1 MEIQGKVIAVLPER
15 SGISARGEWKSQ
27 TYVIETQ
34 EQYPKKM
41 AFDVFGADR
50 IANFGIQ
57 FGEVINVSFDIDA
70 HEYQGRYFNQIR
82 AWNVVRQAQQAP
94 VQGGGFSGN
103 VQPGAQA
110 AQQAMA
116 SSANAAGVANPTN
129 PQNLFPPAQPQ
140 QPQSAAPSSDQFLQN
155 RHQSR
160 QCLQQP
166 CKVLWYKAVIPD
178 NRCQY
183 PGAKEP
189 DRQNPADTCPRNWF

>member
-15 SGISARGEWKSQ
+15 SGVSARGEWKSQ

-50 IANFGIQ
+50 IASFGIHS
-57 FGEVINVSFDIDA
+57 GEVINVSFDIDA

-82 AWNVVRQAQQAP
+82 AWNVTKVAQQDP
-94 VQGGGFSGN
+94 TQGGNYSGN
-103 VQPGAQA
+103 AQSSAQA

-129 PQNLFPPAQPQ
+129 QQNLFPPEQ
-140 QPQSAAPSSDQFLQN
+140 QSAQQQAQQRGNSDDLPF
-155 RHQSR
+155 
-160 QCLQQP
+160 
-166 CKVLWYKAVIPD
+166 
-178 NRCQY
+178 
-183 PGAKEP
+183 
-189 DRQNPADTCPRNWF
+189 

>member
-15 SGISARGEWKSQ
+15 SGVSARGEWKSQ

-57 FGEVINVSFDIDA
+57 FGEVVNVSFDIDA

-82 AWNVVRQAQQAP
+82 AWNVTKVAQQDP
-94 VQGGGFSGN
+94 TQGGNYSGN
-103 VQPGAQA
+103 AQSSAQA

-116 SSANAAGVANPTN
+116 SATNVSNPTN
-129 PQNLFPPAQPQ
+129 T
-140 QPQSAAPSSDQFLQN
+140 
-155 RHQSR
+155 
-160 QCLQQP
+160 
-166 CKVLWYKAVIPD
+166 
-178 NRCQY
+178 
-183 PGAKEP
+183 
-189 DRQNPADTCPRNWF
+189 QNPYPPQPSNPEPPQGNSDELPF

>member
-15 SGISARGEWKSQ
+15 SGVSARGEWKSQ

-82 AWNVVRQAQQAP
+82 AWNVARQEQQATA
-94 VQGGGFSGN
+94 QGGGFSGN
-103 VQPGAQA
+103 VQSSAQA

-116 SSANAAGVANPTN
+116 SSANADGVANPTN
-129 PQNLFPPAQPQ
+129 QQNLFPPEQQPAQQPAQPQ
-140 QPQSAAPSSDQFLQN
+140 WDSSYLPF
-155 RHQSR
+155 
-160 QCLQQP
+160 
-166 CKVLWYKAVIPD
+166 
-178 NRCQY
+178 
-183 PGAKEP
+183 
-189 DRQNPADTCPRNWF
+189 

>member
-15 SGISARGEWKSQ
+15 SGVSARREWKSQ

-57 FGEVINVSFDIDA
+57 LGEVINVSFDIDA

-82 AWNVVRQAQQAP
+82 AWNVTKVAQQDP
-94 VQGGGFSGN
+94 TQSGN
-103 VQPGAQA
+103 YSSNAQSSAQA

-116 SSANAAGVANPTN
+116 SSANVAGVANPTN
-129 PQNLFPPAQPQ
+129 QQNLFPPEQ
-140 QPQSAAPSSDQFLQN
+140 QSAHQQAQQRGNSDDLPF
-155 RHQSR
+155 
-160 QCLQQP
+160 
-166 CKVLWYKAVIPD
+166 
-178 NRCQY
+178 
-183 PGAKEP
+183 
-189 DRQNPADTCPRNWF
+189 

>member
-15 SGISARGEWKSQ
+15 SGVSARGEWKSQ

-50 IANFGIQ
+50 LAQ
-57 FGEVINVSFDIDA
+57 FNIHSGEVINVSFDIDA

-82 AWNVVRQAQQAP
+82 AWNVTKVSQ
-94 VQGGGFSGN
+94 
-103 VQPGAQA
+103 QA

-129 PQNLFPPAQPQ
+129 QQNLFPPEQ
-140 QPQSAAPSSDQFLQN
+140 QSAQQSAQQRGNSDDLPF
-155 RHQSR
+155 
-160 QCLQQP
+160 
-166 CKVLWYKAVIPD
+166 
-178 NRCQY
+178 
-183 PGAKEP
+183 
-189 DRQNPADTCPRNWF
+189 

>member
-15 SGISARGEWKSQ
+15 SGVSARGEWKSQ

-50 IANFGIQ
+50 IASFGIQ

-82 AWNVVRQAQQAP
+82 AWNVTKV
-94 VQGGGFSGN
+94 S
-103 VQPGAQA
+103 
-110 AQQAMA
+110 QQAMA

-129 PQNLFPPAQPQ
+129 QQNLFPPEQ
-140 QPQSAAPSSDQFLQN
+140 QSAQQQAQQRGNSDDLPF
-155 RHQSR
+155 
-160 QCLQQP
+160 
-166 CKVLWYKAVIPD
+166 
-178 NRCQY
+178 
-183 PGAKEP
+183 
-189 DRQNPADTCPRNWF
+189 

>member
-15 SGISARGEWKSQ
+15 SGVSARGEWKSQ

-82 AWNVVRQAQQAP
+82 AWNVVRHEQQSTA
-94 VQGGGFSGN
+94 QGGGFSGN
-103 VQPGAQA
+103 VQSGAQA

-129 PQNLFPPAQPQ
+129 QQNLFPPEQQSAQQPAQPQ
-140 QPQSAAPSSDQFLQN
+140 GDSSDLPF
-155 RHQSR
+155 
-160 QCLQQP
+160 
-166 CKVLWYKAVIPD
+166 
-178 NRCQY
+178 
-183 PGAKEP
+183 
-189 DRQNPADTCPRNWF
+189 